1 MALGAAV
8 LLAAPPARAQS
19 LCDGRPIREIRVRT
33 ASLFAPGDPDFLG
46 LVRAAGN
53 AVHWRTRPE
62 VVRRELL
69 FREGDPCD
77 PARLAETARVLR
89 AQPYIRE
96 AIVIPVEAPG
106 GGVDV
111 RVETRDEWSLR
122 AGVRLGNDA
131 GFPVRQVRVAEENV
145 LGRGLRVQLRY
156 DGQRRRPAYDVD
168 ATTHQFLGRLEA
180 QGVAGRSSVGLVGEE
195 RVLRPFKSE
204 YDRVSWRESVRYRKE
219 PFLLI
224 APAFGWVDVPVLA
237 VSADL
242 GAAARWG
249 TPGRLALLGGAL
261 SAERLLAVDAP
272 MAHQAVDDSAAA
284 AAVAGRYGERRRIRL
299 HLFAGARAVR
309 FRPRYGVDAVH
320 ALEDVREGV
329 EAGIVVGKSLFG
341 SGGLQRDWFAAGE
354 LAVGAEYQHV
364 LAFLRAKVEGRY
376 LLADRRWDGV
386 LANGQALIY
395 SDVSRRGVVVL
406 SASGAGGW
414 NTRTPFQLRLGGPT
428 GMRGYGMNAL
438 PVGRRIVLQGE
449 HRYLVGT
456 VLGAADIGTAA
467 FVDVGRGWAGDAVFG
482 EDTGLRASV
491 GGGLRI
497 AAPRGSRRTYRID
510 LAVPLTHGGGLEFQV
525 GVNQQ
530 FGVFRGE
537 PADLARSRE
546 QVSSST
552 IFNFPRF

>member
-1 MALGAAV
+1 VALGAAA
-8 LLAAPPARAQS
+8 LLATPPARAQS

-33 ASLFAPGDPDFLG
+33 ASLFAPDDPNFLG
-46 LVRAAGN
+46 LVHAAGN
-53 AVHWRTRPE
+53 AVHWQTRPE

-69 FREGDPCD
+69 FQQGAPCD

-96 AIVIPVEAPG
+96 AVVIPVAAPD

-111 RVETRDEWSLR
+111 LVETRDEWSLR
-122 AGVRLGNDA
+122 ADIRLGDDG
-131 GFPVRQVRVAEENV
+131 GFPVRQVRVAEDNV

-168 ATTHQFLGRLEA
+168 ATMHQFLGGLEA

-204 YDRVSWRESVRYRKE
+204 YDRVAWRESARYRKE
-219 PFLLI
+219 PFFLV
-224 APAFGWVDVPVLA
+224 APALGWVDVPVLA
-237 VSADL
+237 VSADF

-272 MAHQAVDDSAAA
+272 MAHEAADDSAAA
-284 AAVAGRYGERRRIRL
+284 AAVTGRYAERRRARL

-309 FRPRYGVDAVH
+309 FRPHYGVDAVH
-320 ALEDVREGV
+320 SLEDAREGV
-329 EAGIVVGKSLFG
+329 EAGLVVGKSLFG
-341 SGGLQRDWFAAGE
+341 SAGLQKDWFAAGE
-354 LAVGAEYQHV
+354 VALGAEFERA

-376 LLADRRWDGV
+376 LLAGRHWDGV
-386 LANGQALIY
+386 LAHGQALLY
-395 SDVSRRGVVVL
+395 SNVSRRGVYVL

-428 GMRGYGMNAL
+428 GIRGYGMNAL

-449 HRYLVGT
+449 HRYFVGT
-456 VLGAADIGTAA
+456 LLGVADLGTAA

-497 AAPRGSRRTYRID
+497 AAPRGSRRTYRLD

-530 FGVFRGE
+530 FGVFHGE

>member
-1 MALGAAV
+1 V
-8 LLAAPPARAQS
+8 RAQS
-19 LCDGRPIREIRVRT
+19 LCDGRPIRGIRVGT

-53 AVHWRTRPE
+53 AVHARTRPE

-89 AQPYIRE
+89 ALPYIRE
-96 AIVIPVEAPG
+96 VIVSPVMASDG
-106 GGVDV
+106 GLDVLVD
-111 RVETRDEWSLR
+111 TRDEWSLR
-122 AGVRLGNDA
+122 ASVRVGADN

-168 ATTHQFLGRLEA
+168 VTSHQFLGRLEA

-195 RVLRPFKSE
+195 RILRPFKSE
-204 YDRVSWRESVRYRKE
+204 YDRVAWRESALYRKE
-219 PFLLI
+219 PFFLI
-224 APAFGWVDVPVLA
+224 APELGWVDVPVLA

-242 GAAARWG
+242 GVAARWG
-249 TPGRLALLGGAL
+249 TPGQLALLGGAF

-272 MAHQAVDDSAAA
+272 MAHEAVDDSAAA
-284 AAVAGRYGERRRIRL
+284 AAVAGRYSERRRIRL

-309 FRPRYGVDAVH
+309 FRPHFGVDAVH

-341 SGGLQRDWFAAGE
+341 SAGLQRDWFAAGE
-354 LAVGAEYQHV
+354 FAAGAEFLRA
-364 LAFLRAKVEGRY
+364 LAFLRGKVEGRY

-386 LANGQALIY
+386 LGEGQALVY
-395 SDVSRRGVVVL
+395 TNVSRRGVFVL
-406 SASGAGGW
+406 SVSGAGGW
-414 NTRTPFQLRLGGPT
+414 NTRTPFQLRLGGPA
-428 GMRGYGMNAL
+428 GIRGYGMNAL

-449 HRYLVGT
+449 HRYFVGT
-456 VLGAADIGTAA
+456 LLGAADVGTAA
-467 FVDVGRGWAGDAVFG
+467 FVDVGRGWVGDAVFG

-510 LAVPLTHGGGLEFQV
+510 IAVPLDHGGGLELQV

>member
-1 MALGAAV
+1 M
-8 LLAAPPARAQS
+8 RAQS

-46 LVRAAGN
+46 VVSAVGN

-96 AIVIPVEAPG
+96 AVIVPVAAPD

-111 RVETRDEWSLR
+111 LVETRDEWSLR
-122 AGVRLGNDA
+122 AGIRFADNS

-156 DGQRRRPAYDVD
+156 DGQRRHPAYDVD
-168 ATTHQFLGRLEA
+168 ATTHQFLGGLEA

-204 YDRVSWRESVRYRKE
+204 YDRVAWRESARYRKE

-224 APAFGWVDVPVLA
+224 APALGWVDVPVLA

-261 SAERLLAVDAP
+261 SVERLLAVDAP
-272 MAHQAVDDSAAA
+272 MAHEAGDDSAAA
-284 AAVAGRYGERRRIRL
+284 AAVAGRYSERRRARL

-320 ALEDVREGV
+320 ALEDAREGV

-341 SGGLQRDWFAAGE
+341 SAGLQRDWFAAGE
-354 LAVGAEYQHV
+354 LAAGAEFQRT
-364 LAFLRAKVEGRY
+364 LAFVRGKVEGRY
-376 LLADRRWDGV
+376 LLADRHWDGV
-386 LANGQALIY
+386 LAEGQVLFY
-395 SDVSRRGVVVL
+395 SEVSRRSVVVL

-414 NTRTPFQLRLGGPT
+414 NTRTPFQLRLGGPS
-428 GMRGYGMNAL
+428 GIRGYGINAL

-449 HRYLVGT
+449 HRHFVGT
-456 VLGAADIGTAA
+456 LLGAADVGTAA

-482 EDTGLRASV
+482 EDTGLRAAV

-510 LAVPLTHGGGLEFQV
+510 FAVPLSHGGGVEFQV

-537 PADLARSRE
+537 SADLARSRE
-546 QVSSST
+546 QVSSSS